1 MEPGPTL
8 EGGRLVGWLDLFG
21 FGWELLCLGWFGCLF
36 MGDQERVLSLLK
48 FGDQFSGS
56 ESLDECLAEFLNS
69 LCECGNKLPCR
80 GCSSNVYSS
89 VIRSSS

>member
-1 MEPGPTL
+1 
-8 EGGRLVGWLDLFG
+8 
-21 FGWELLCLGWFGCLF
+21 

-48 FGDQFSGS
+48 FGDEFSGL

-69 LCECGNKLPCR
+69 IFECGNKLPCR
-80 GCSSNVYSS
+80 GCSWNVYSS